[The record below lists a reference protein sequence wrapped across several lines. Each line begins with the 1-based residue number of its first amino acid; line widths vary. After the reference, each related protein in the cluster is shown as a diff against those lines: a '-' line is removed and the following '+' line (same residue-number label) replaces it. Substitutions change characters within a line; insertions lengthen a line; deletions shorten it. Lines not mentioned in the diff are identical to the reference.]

1 MKKLLIIAIALMA
14 SVTFSNAQVSNH
26 FGVRAGVN
34 FSKLSTKSDGE
45 SNTSDN
51 KTGFN
56 VGVVD
61 QINFSKSV
69 PLFIE
74 TGLMCNLKGGKE
86 SATGTLTGVKGKV
99 NISEYYL
106 EVPALLGYNIGL
118 NDGFAIQPFA
128 GLYYG
133 LGIGGK
139 SKATIAG
146 VSEETDTFSDDN
158 LKRSDFGFRVGAGVV
173 YSNFY
178 LGAGFERSL
187 INIARDDDKVKN
199 QTFTISLGYNF

>member
-34 FSKLSTKSDGE
+34 FSKLSTKIDGK

-86 SATGTLTGVKGKV
+86 TATATTGVKGKFNV
-99 NISEYYL
+99 NEYYL
-106 EVPALLGYNIGL
+106 QVPALLGYNLEL

-133 LGIGGK
+133 LGVGGK
-139 SKATIAG
+139 SKVTIAG
-146 VSEETDTFSDDN
+146 ASDETDTFSDDN

-187 INIARDDDKVKN
+187 INIARDDVKAKN

>member
-34 FSKLSTKSDGE
+34 FSKLSTKSDGK

-86 SATGTLTGVKGKV
+86 TATATTGVKGKFNV
-99 NISEYYL
+99 NEYYL
-106 EVPALLGYNIGL
+106 QVPALLGYNLEL

-133 LGIGGK
+133 LGVGGK
-139 SKATIAG
+139 SKVTIAG
-146 VSEETDTFSDDN
+146 ASDETDTFSDDN

-187 INIARDDDKVKN
+187 INIARDDAKVKN